1 MADNASTMP
10 SAAAETANS
19 VTSPDRPAFRRALR
33 LFSEAVRADW
43 RAREGHAGP
52 DAAAAW
58 ASCRAALHAVRDMCD
73 ADADLRAAAGI
84 LVGAEHGD
92 LAERGDAVL
101 RLARR
106 HRKSRSTLAAS
117 LTEAACLLAA
127 RRGTEVLAGL
137 RRTA

>member
-1 MADNASTMP
+1 MADNASTML

-19 VTSPDRPAFRRALR
+19 ATSPDRPAFLRALR

-43 RAREGHAGP
+43 AAREGASGP
-52 DAAAAW
+52 DATAAW
-58 ASCRAALHAVRDMCD
+58 ASCRAALRAVRDMCG

-84 LVGAEHGD
+84 LVEAERGD
-92 LAERGDAVL
+92 LADRGDAVL

-106 HRKSRSTLAAS
+106 HRKARSALAVP

-127 RRGTEVLAGL
+127 LRGTQVLAGL